1 MRFFDEVDE
10 VIKFFKEKAEKKE
23 IFLKNEKEN
32 LFFEFSA
39 NLPNGGIDNI
49 SLKIDK
55 IKQNDEEIISI
66 LIKKIDKLES
76 EIKIL
81 KEKLLAS
88 ENIISEN
95 KKNIELLFKE
105 IHLLKEKKEIN
116 NNKNNYNDKNND
128 KNIYEINN
136 KTNDESNKN
145 NNETKDQ
152 NFDKNNKEKKKK

>member
-23 IFLKNEKEN
+23 IFLKKEKEI
-32 LFFEFSA
+32 LLFEFSA

-49 SLKIDK
+49 SLKLDK

-66 LIKKIDKLES
+66 LIKKIDKLEN

-88 ENIISEN
+88 ENIISKN
-95 KKNIELLFKE
+95 KKNIEILFKE
-105 IHLLKEKKEIN
+105 IHFLKQKKESN
-116 NNKNNYNDKNND
+116 NNKNNYDDKNND
-128 KNIYEINN
+128 K
-136 KTNDESNKN
+136 KSNKN
-145 NNETKDQ
+145 NNEINNQ
-152 NFDKNNKEKKKK
+152 NSD